1 MGSIWAVAVNTIK
14 QAARMKIAIVF
25 IVLLVVLLPLMALTS
40 TGDGT
45 AMGKLKTFMS
55 YGLSLTSML
64 LSLLTIFITTYTLSS
79 DLDQRQ
85 VFTVL
90 TKPLRRWQYLLGKML
105 GVVVI
110 NVVLLAWAAGG
121 IYYYLQMA
129 PRYWDLDQDQVS
141 ELNDQFFTARTSLN
155 PRPETIDPR
164 AVEQRYQQLE
174 TYGQLDEFTERGY
187 AKPAIKDKIQKMMQL
202 EQRAAAQ
209 GQEISWSFNKLPRF
223 EDPNDCLFV
232 RFKYELSVPGGEW
245 QVSSRW
251 LAGDLRQMRSDKP
264 ATTPIYPHQ
273 RKDPPRTAREFAIPA
288 SVVAQDGHLDI
299 AFMNMPTNRFSVI
312 FPLED
317 GMQLLYKADTFGWNY
332 LRGVL
337 LILFRL
343 VFLSCLGV
351 FAATFLS
358 FPVAILLSLVV
369 YFTST
374 VSGFI
379 QESFGYLSQ
388 GVGAV
393 YDSTVGLMIK
403 ALPQFDAYNPSQLLV
418 KSTFISW
425 SLIAKVLLTM
435 VCIKA
440 LLLVVIGLWVFSKR
454 ELAQTS
460 N

>member
-14 QAARMKIAIVF
+14 QALRMKIAMVF
-25 IVLLVVLLPLMALTS
+25 IVLLVILLPLMALTS

-45 AMGKLKTFMS
+45 AMGKLQTFMS

-110 NVVLLAWAAGG
+110 NIILLSWAAGG
-121 IYYYLQMA
+121 IYYYLKAA
-129 PRYWDLDQDQVS
+129 PGYWNLSQNQVDLLDDQ
-141 ELNDQFFTARTSLN
+141 LFTARTTLT
-155 PRPETIDPR
+155 PKVETIDPCT
-164 AVEQRYQQLE
+164 VEERYQQLQ
-174 TYGQLDEFTERGY
+174 TFGQLDEFFERDY
-187 AKPAIKDKIQKMMQL
+187 SKAAIKKQIRAMILL
-202 EQRAAAQ
+202 ETRAAAQ
-209 GQEISWSFNKLPRF
+209 GQEIAWSFDNLPQF
-223 EDPNDCLFV
+223 DPNDRLFV
-232 RFKYELSVPGGEW
+232 RFKYELSITGGDVE
-245 QVSSRW
+245 VASRW
-251 LAGDLRQMRSDKP
+251 LVGDLRQMRSDQP
-264 ATTPIYPHQ
+264 ATTPVYPHE
-273 RKDPPRTAREFAIPA
+273 RKDPPRTPREFPFPGAVI
-288 SVVAQDGHLDI
+288 AQDGHLEV
-299 AFMNMPTNRFSVI
+299 AFLNMPTNRFSVI
-312 FPLED
+312 FPLEEGLMLSYQTD
-317 GMQLLYKADTFGWNY
+317 NFGWNY
-332 LRGVL
+332 FRGIL

-343 VFLSCLGV
+343 IFLSCLGV
-351 FAATFLS
+351 FASTFLS

-374 VSGFI
+374 VSLFI

-393 YDSTVGLMIK
+393 YDSTVGLMVK

-418 KSTFISW
+418 KAEYIGW
-425 SLIAKVLLTM
+425 PLIAKVLLIM
-435 VCIKA
+435 IGIKA
-440 LLLVVIGLWVFSKR
+440 ALLVVIGLWVFSKR